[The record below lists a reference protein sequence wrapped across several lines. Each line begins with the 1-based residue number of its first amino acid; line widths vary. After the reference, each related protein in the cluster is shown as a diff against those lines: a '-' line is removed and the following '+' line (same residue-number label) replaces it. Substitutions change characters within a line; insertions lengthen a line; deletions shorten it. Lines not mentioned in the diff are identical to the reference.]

1 MTSPP
6 PARGRLLDPELERM
20 NKTEADYATLLDLRK
35 QGGEIHSWQF
45 EAIRLRMADGAF
57 YKPDFLV
64 QDVNGYLELHEVKGH
79 WREAAK
85 VRIKVAAA
93 LYPMFR
99 FVVVYRRG
107 PGLAGFDEKEVKP

>member
-1 MTSPP
+1 MTDIVR
-6 PARGRLLDPELERM
+6 ARGLRIDPEMERM
-20 NKTEADYATLLDLRK
+20 NATEAAYATVLDLRK
-35 QGGEIHSWQF
+35 KGGEIRSWQF
-45 EAIRLRMADGAF
+45 EAVRLRMADGAF

-64 QDVNGYLELHEVKGH
+64 QDVNGYIEFHEVKGH

-99 FVVVYRRG
+99 FVVVYKRG
-107 PGLAGFDEKEVKP
+107 PGLAGFDEEEVKP